1 MTWTRIL
8 WGANLPEHVNEPR
21 LDHLFSFVVCLSL
34 KFDACM
40 KKGSNMYIHAAH
52 TRGWF
57 LGFPI
62 LEIKISHDL
71 IVQLPFWNHLNIL
84 FNASKKMINSFGWLW
99 HLFEVI
105 RNRIVVVAKLWA
117 ESFECVRKIKST
129 CVCCAWSVKKS
140 KRQKNVYHVKLCSDV
155 LADYAN
161 MNKNRKKVK
170 KNINIPNFR

>member
-1 MTWTRIL
+1 MLAWKRVQICTYMLCLQGFVIR
-8 WGANLPEHVNEPR
+8 
-21 LDHLFSFVVCLSL
+21 FSNPWNWN
-34 KFDACM
+34 KDM
-40 KKGSNMYIHAAH
+40 
-52 TRGWF
+52 F
-57 LGFPI
+57 LI
-62 LEIKISHDL
+62 E
-71 IVQLPFWNHLNIL
+71 QLPFWNHLLSLCNC
-84 FNASKKMINSFGWLW
+84 NASKNIIYSFGWLW

-105 RNRIVVVAKLWA
+105 WNRIVVVAKLWA

>member
-1 MTWTRIL
+1 MLAWKRVQICTYML
-8 WGANLPEHVNEPR
+8 R
-21 LDHLFSFVVCLSL
+21 L
-34 KFDACM
+34 
-40 KKGSNMYIHAAH
+40 
-52 TRGWF
+52 
-57 LGFPI
+57 LGFVIRFSNPCNWNKDI
-62 LEIKISHDL
+62 LL
-71 IVQLPFWNHLNIL
+71 IEQLPFWNHLLSICNC
-84 FNASKKMINSFGWLW
+84 NASKNIIYSFGWLW

-105 RNRIVVVAKLWA
+105 WNRIVVVAKLWA